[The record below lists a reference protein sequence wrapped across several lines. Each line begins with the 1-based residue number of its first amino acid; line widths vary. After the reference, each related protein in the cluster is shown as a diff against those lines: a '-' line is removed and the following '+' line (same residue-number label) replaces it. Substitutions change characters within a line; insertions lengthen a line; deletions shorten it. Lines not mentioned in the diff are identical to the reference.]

1 MIYLLEIDST
11 NKYAKQLIQDGLS
24 AHGQVIWTNHQTQ
37 GQGQRSK
44 TWQDEKGKS
53 VLMSLIFHEQL
64 NHLQAFQVNSLVA
77 SCVLNVL
84 KTALPV
90 LNFYIKWPNDI
101 FVNDKKTCGILI
113 ENGWAGT
120 AWKYAIVGIGINVLQ
135 EKFSA
140 DTPLATSL
148 KIESGISLSIPDLI
162 ENIKTEILSQLEQAP
177 KNANLWFENY
187 NTFLPPN
194 RLAAE
199 SGRPYAA
206 IRKIQSATGSVRAVA
221 QAIVAA
227 NRESQNTESGGGVEP
242 VGNRRRHA
250 QTLRRTGAE
259 WRHFQS
265 GSAGRQILL
274 AGIV

>member
-187 NTFLPPN
+187 NTFLYKKN
-194 RLAAE
+194 QMVQLEDLATQ
-199 SGRPYAA
+199 
-206 IRKIQSATGSVRAVA
+206 KIITGK
-221 QAIVAA
+221 IVAV
-227 NRESQNTESGGGVEP
+227 NKLGELLF
-242 VGNRRRHA
+242 
-250 QTLRRTGAE
+250 QTSEKLEKITFGTVK
-259 WRHFQS
+259 W
-265 GSAGRQILL
+265 IL
-274 AGIV
+274 